1 LAASGGH
8 WNSLAEA
15 QELSQAKRVAGIV
28 EEDIKRGGLMGLLP
42 VMQQSGTQLEWVREG
57 TVGTSSRA
65 SIGSQLAWS
74 EETTYDTINEALV
87 IRYKQTA
94 LNKYVEGV
102 YGTFNNYAAIQALED
117 RKAIVQGANTDL
129 LYGDPT
135 NGAAGSSE
143 ARGLHY
149 ISQLYPTALGGATN
163 GLNIDEQEAGL
174 QLANMRQLEREMKYG
189 IDFWLFPY
197 VILDRLSAYVQEAGL
212 ATNTFGNIDFTLDDL
227 GRRVTSWNGAPVIGS
242 DYLVAEQENT
252 GTDGSSLRALASAAG
267 YGGDNQYSVF
277 AIKRGQVAR
286 GEGGL
291 TFAFGGDGASPGEPL
306 MVDYFPSLEDFDA
319 SGLRH
324 RMYYNLADGSRMSV
338 GRIYDIEDAAVVA

>member
-8 WNSLAEA
+8 WNNLAEA
-15 QELSQAKRVAGIV
+15 QELSQAKRVAGII
-28 EEDIKRGGLMGLLP
+28 EEDVKRGGLMGLLP
-42 VMQQSGTQLEWVREG
+42 VMQQTGTQLEWVREG

-74 EETTYDTINEALV
+74 EETTYDTINESLV

-102 YGTFNNYAAIQALED
+102 YGTFNNYAAIQAMED
-117 RKAIVQGANTDL
+117 RKAIVQGANDDL
-129 LYGDPT
+129 IYGDPT

-143 ARGLHY
+143 ARGVHY
-149 ISQLYPTALGGATN
+149 LSQLYPTALGGSTN
-163 GLNIDEQEAGL
+163 AMNIDEGEAGL
-174 QLANMRQLEREMKYG
+174 ALANMRQLEREMKYG

-197 VILDRLSAYVQEAGL
+197 PILDRLSAYVQEAGL
-212 ATNTFGNIDFTLDDL
+212 STNTFGNIDFTLDDL
-227 GRRVTSWNGAPVIGS
+227 GRRVTSWNGAPIIGS
-242 DYLVAEQENT
+242 DYLVAEQANT
-252 GTDGSSLRALASAAG
+252 GADGTSLRAKHSS
-267 YGGDNQYSVF
+267 GDQQYSVF

-338 GRIYDIEDAAVVA
+338 GRIYDIEDSAVVA